1 VCIKDYAG
9 YDGPRG
15 IVVVNY
21 LVIGGNYI
29 KKIYS
34 LGSVLINII
43 SKSESVEG
51 VVLLVRTMQV

>member
-1 VCIKDYAG
+1 MCIKDYAG

-29 KKIYS
+29 TKNML
-34 LGSVLINII
+34 LGVTVMNII
-43 SKSESVEG
+43 SKSEHFED
-51 VVLLVRTMQV
+51 VVLLVRTKQV